1 MQWTAVV
8 VLPTPEGPSSSV
20 LVPRVRPPPS
30 IRSSCDR
37 ARSDLVV
44 VDRRAMARSDQA
56 REDGDPAGVEDEV
69 VQAALELLAAHLDDA
84 QAPALGAELLDRLL
98 EADDAVRDAVQL
110 QVARLRGLVVEQQH
124 GARAGREE
132 LLERQHLAPVAERVL
147 REQAHLRQ
155 AVEDDAHRRDAIDL
169 RRQRADR
176 LAELDLRRVEDRLLG
191 VGIAAAL
198 VGQLED
204 VDAVERPAVRA
215 DDGGELLGGLGERDV
230 EAALAAPRRPR
241 SGSAA
246 RTSSCRYPAFP
257 RAGRRGCA
265 SARRRGSRRAPRRR
279 SRREARPRATRA
291 FSARAC
297 DGVDRVVHGTPSIAG
312 RRERPKP
319 GRACAARQREDMG
332 PSFL

>member
-1 MQWTAVV
+1 MQCTAVV

-30 IRSSCDR
+30 IWSS
-37 ARSDLVV
+37 SIEPVPTWLV

-56 REDGDPAGVEDEV
+56 REDGDPPGVEDEV

-84 QAPALGAELLDRLL
+84 QAPALGAVTAAIACSRLMTPC
-98 EADDAVRDAVQL
+98 ADAVQL

-132 LLERQHLAPVAERVL
+132 LLERQHLAPVAQRVL

-176 LAELDLRRVEDRLLG
+176 LAELDLRRIEDRLLG
-191 VGIAAAL
+191 VGIATAL

-215 DDGGELLGGLGERDV
+215 
-230 EAALAAPRRPR
+230 PRR
-241 SGSAA
+241 
-246 RTSSCRYPAFP
+246 
-257 RAGRRGCA
+257 
-265 SARRRGSRRAPRRR
+265 RRAPRRF
-279 SRREARPRATRA
+279 RRA
-291 FSARAC
+291 
-297 DGVDRVVHGTPSIAG
+297 
-312 RRERPKP
+312 
-319 GRACAARQREDMG
+319 
-332 PSFL
+332 